1 MQKLR
6 FRRYSELF
14 KIALTEAMP
23 ELDIFNV
30 FFYNGLAKLLSPAL
44 RRDIIV
50 YCVAGS
56 TDSPLVNYLVILEAN
71 DNPYAVTDRFDK
83 DTIDR
88 AFDVSRTRVLTA
100 PLQDLTDPIWGRI
113 ALHLG
118 HYFKAIN

>member
-6 FRRYSELF
+6 FRRYSDLF
-14 KIALTEAMP
+14 KIALREALP
-23 ELDIFNV
+23 ELDIFYV

-50 YCVAGS
+50 HCEGGA
-56 TDSPLVNYLVILEAN
+56 TDTPLVNYLVILEAN
-71 DNPYAVTDRFDK
+71 DNPYAVTERFDK
-83 DTIDR
+83 VTIDK
-88 AFDVSRTRVLTA
+88 AFDVSRSKVLA
-100 PLQDLTDPIWGRI
+100 SPVQELVDPIWGRI